1 MHVPCSLLC
10 DLHVHCVFMAPFTL
24 LFVDYDGSGAAENK
38 WSEPPPPW
46 PCTSYSDD
54 KANHALCLLVFKRM
68 FSTVTVPLQ
77 LGLVLAQQFKIAWS
91 YNSCKYTI
99 KINVKY
105 TQSWWEIIMELKN
118 HSKSELW
125 VIRWRGY
132 VVNSDNVTCMFTVHC
147 WRCKVIAIKVET

>member
-1 MHVPCSLLC
+1 MFNHSTALRFSSSDLPATCSCMSHALYFVTYML
-10 DLHVHCVFMAPFTL
+10 HCVFMAPFTL
-24 LFVDYDGSGAAENK
+24 LFVDYDGSGAAENR
-38 WSEPPPPW
+38 WSELPPPPW
-46 PCTSYSDD
+46 PCTNYSDD

-77 LGLVLAQQFKIAWS
+77 LGLMLAQQFKIAWS

-118 HSKSELW
+118 HSK
-125 VIRWRGY
+125 VIIMSY
-132 VVNSDNVTCMFTVHC
+132 Q
-147 WRCKVIAIKVET
+147 VERVCGKQW